1 MKKEGHKPILKTFLS
16 VGSVIILVLAA
27 ISFIV
32 IPAMLPGSQRQLPPV
47 GSYRGT
53 KIEYTTGSYFAN
65 AVDYYDREEREQLK
79 KQNKSSNGGFS
90 FNTFNQAFRDAV
102 MMAAFTDEVKRSGYV
117 APASLVER
125 SMLRSR
131 YFQNENGEYSAKIY
145 RDTPDSRKIEIQ
157 NETEKQLIFNRYSE
171 DIAGIKVSDAEVQF
185 VLNMN
190 YPSRSFDAA
199 FFSTSDYPKEEAAA
213 FGKNHAELF
222 KKYDLSV
229 ITTATEAEA
238 KKVANRLQH
247 NELVFS
253 DAVSEYST
261 KQYSDENGV
270 LNGRYH
276 YQLKN
281 IIKAEDKFK
290 EITEL
295 APGSISGAVETTTGW
310 SVFTC
315 TGASENADFSDQSVV
330 DTVYN
335 YMTVYEAGTIEEYF
349 INIAKDFSAQ
359 AAIKDFYEAAEA
371 FNAQTAT
378 VPAFPINYGNTQLL
392 NSIQFRLVPQLTG
405 AQSNEKFLT
414 TAFSLSEKEISE
426 PLVVERNIVV
436 LRLKNVETEDTEA
449 DVMRMFYSQYY
460 NNYAAQS
467 NARAVQSFFM
477 ASPHLKN
484 NMLNVFFKYFMAS

>member
-1 MKKEGHKPILKTFLS
+1 MKKEGHKPVLKTFLS

-102 MMAAFTDEVKRSGYV
+102 LMAAFTDEVKRSGYV

-125 SMLRSR
+125 SMLMLR

-315 TGASENADFSDQSVV
+315 TGASENADFSDPSVV

-359 AAIKDFYEAAEA
+359 AAVKDFYEAAEA

>member
-1 MKKEGHKPILKTFLS
+1 MKKEGHKPVLKTFLS

-125 SMLRSR
+125 SMLMLR

-359 AAIKDFYEAAEA
+359 AAVKDFYEAAEA

>member
-1 MKKEGHKPILKTFLS
+1 MKKEGHKPVLKTFLS

-102 MMAAFTDEVKRSGYV
+102 LMAAFTDEVKRSGYV

-125 SMLRSR
+125 SMLMLR

-359 AAIKDFYEAAEA
+359 AAVKDFYEAAEA

>member
-1 MKKEGHKPILKTFLS
+1 MKKEGHKPVLKTFLS

-27 ISFIV
+27 VSFIV

-102 MMAAFTDEVKRSGYV
+102 LMAAFTDEVKRSGYV

-125 SMLRSR
+125 SMLMLR

-295 APGSISGAVETTTGW
+295 APGPISGAVETTTGW

-359 AAIKDFYEAAEA
+359 AAVKDFYEAAEA

>member
-1 MKKEGHKPILKTFLS
+1 MKKEGHKPVLKTFLS

-102 MMAAFTDEVKRSGYV
+102 LMAAFTDEVKRSGYV

-125 SMLRSR
+125 SMLMLR

-281 IIKAEDKFK
+281 IIKTEDKFK

-315 TGASENADFSDQSVV
+315 TGASENADFSDQSAI

-359 AAIKDFYEAAEA
+359 AAVKDFYEAAEA

>member
-1 MKKEGHKPILKTFLS
+1 MKKEGHKPVLKTFLS

-125 SMLRSR
+125 SMLRLR
-131 YFQNENGEYSAKIY
+131 YFQNENGEYSAKMY
-145 RDTPDSRKIEIQ
+145 RDMPDSRKIEIQ

-185 VLNMN
+185 ILNMN

-199 FFSTSDYPKEEAAA
+199 FFSTNDYPKEEAAA

-222 KKYDLSV
+222 KKYDLSL
-229 ITTATEAEA
+229 ITVATEAEA

>member
-1 MKKEGHKPILKTFLS
+1 MKKEGHKPVFKTFLS

-27 ISFIV
+27 VSFIV

-47 GSYRGT
+47 GSYRST

-65 AVDYYDREEREQLK
+65 AVDYYDKEEREQLK
-79 KQNKSSNGGFS
+79 RQNQSSNGGIS

-117 APASLVER
+117 APDSLVER
-125 SMLRSR
+125 SMLR
-131 YFQNENGEYSAKIY
+131 YFQNENNEYSPRIY

-171 DIAGIKVSDAEVQF
+171 DIGSIKVSDAEVQF

-199 FFSTSDYPKEEAAA
+199 FFSTSDYPKEEAAE

-229 ITTATEAEA
+229 ITAATEAEA

-295 APGSISGAVETTTGW
+295 APGTISGAVETTTGW

-315 TGASENADFSDQSVV
+315 TGAPENADFSNQSAV

-359 AAIKDFYEAAEA
+359 AAVKDFYEAAEA

-392 NSIQFRLVPQLTG
+392 NSIQFGLVPQLTA

-436 LRLKNVETEDTEA
+436 LRLKSVETGDTEA
-449 DVMRMFYSQYY
+449 NMMQMIYPQYY

>member
-1 MKKEGHKPILKTFLS
+1 MKKEGHKPVLKTFLS

-102 MMAAFTDEVKRSGYV
+102 LMAAFTDEVKRSGYV

-125 SMLRSR
+125 SMLMLR

-185 VLNMN
+185 VLDMN

-359 AAIKDFYEAAEA
+359 AAVKDFYEAAEA

-477 ASPHLKN
+477 ASPYLKN

>member
-1 MKKEGHKPILKTFLS
+1 MKKEGHKPVLKTFLS

-102 MMAAFTDEVKRSGYV
+102 LMAAFTDEVKRSGYV

-125 SMLRSR
+125 SMLMLR
-131 YFQNENGEYSAKIY
+131 YFQNDNGEYSAKIY

-315 TGASENADFSDQSVV
+315 TGASENADFSDPSVV

-359 AAIKDFYEAAEA
+359 AAVKDFYEAAEA

>member
-1 MKKEGHKPILKTFLS
+1 MKKEGHKPVLKTFLS

-102 MMAAFTDEVKRSGYV
+102 LMAAFTDEVKRSGYV

-125 SMLRSR
+125 SMLMLR

-229 ITTATEAEA
+229 ITAATEAEA

-315 TGASENADFSDQSVV
+315 TGASENTDFSDQSVV

-359 AAIKDFYEAAEA
+359 AAVKDFYEAAEA

>member
-1 MKKEGHKPILKTFLS
+1 MKKEGHKPVLKTFLS

-27 ISFIV
+27 VSFIV

-65 AVDYYDREEREQLK
+65 ALDYYDKEEREQLK
-79 KQNKSSNGGFS
+79 RQNQSSNGGIS

-102 MMAAFTDEVKRSGYV
+102 MMAALTDEVKRSGYV
-117 APASLVER
+117 APGSLVER
-125 SMLRSR
+125 SMLR
-131 YFQNENGEYSAKIY
+131 YFQNENGEYSAKMY

-171 DIAGIKVSDAEVQF
+171 DIGSIKVSEAEVQF

-199 FFSTSDYPKEEAAA
+199 FFSTSDYPKEEAAE

-229 ITTATEAEA
+229 ITAATEAEA

-315 TGASENADFSDQSVV
+315 TGAPENADFSDQSVV

-359 AAIKDFYEAAEA
+359 AAVKDFYEAAEA

-392 NSIQFRLVPQLTG
+392 NSIQFGLVPQLTA